1 MNHSTYLKTAAFCSF
16 AIALLHVAI
25 MIGGGE
31 WYVFFGAGQE
41 MARLDESGS
50 WYPKIVTSLITVI
63 FIIWG
68 CYALSAAGSIKK
80 LPFLRT
86 VILSISG
93 ILILRGIS
101 GFVLPFTSTHPSI
114 LQNSIPFW
122 MITSTISLIIG
133 ALFLMGL
140 VKEKRVVEHT

>member
-1 MNHSTYLKTAAFCSF
+1 MNPVLYLKTAAICSF
-16 AIALLHVAI
+16 SIALLHVAV

-31 WYVFFGAGQE
+31 WYVIFGAGEE

-63 FIIWG
+63 FTIWG
-68 CYALSAAGSIKK
+68 FYALSAAEIIKR

-86 VILSISG
+86 VIFSISG

-101 GFVLPFTSTHPSI
+101 GFVLPFTSSHPFI
-114 LQNSIPFW
+114 LQNSLLFW
-122 MITSTISLIIG
+122 IITSVISTLLG
-133 ALFLMGL
+133 LLFLLGL
-140 VKEKRVVEHT
+140 IGRWGYFKR

>member
-1 MNHSTYLKTAAFCSF
+1 MNPVLYLKTAAICSF
-16 AIALLHVAI
+16 SIALLHVAV

-31 WYVFFGAGQE
+31 WYVIFGAGEE

-63 FIIWG
+63 FSIWG
-68 CYALSAAGSIKK
+68 YYALSAAGMIKK

-101 GFVLPFTSTHPSI
+101 GFVLPFTSSHPFI
-114 LQNSIPFW
+114 LQNSLLFW
-122 MITSTISLIIG
+122 IITSVISTLLG
-133 ALFLMGL
+133 LLFLLGL
-140 VKEKRVVEHT
+140 IGRWGYFKR

>member
-1 MNHSTYLKTAAFCSF
+1 MNPKLYLKTAAICSF
-16 AIALLHVAI
+16 SIAFLHVAV

-50 WYPKIVTSLITVI
+50 WYPKIVTSLIAII
-63 FIIWG
+63 FSIWG
-68 CYALSAAGSIKK
+68 YYALSAAGMIKK

-86 VILSISG
+86 VIFSISG

-101 GFVLPFTSTHPSI
+101 GLILPFTSTHPFI
-114 LQNSIPFW
+114 LQNSLLFW
-122 MITSTISLIIG
+122 IITSTISLILG

-140 VKEKRVVEHT
+140 LKERLKGKIN

>member
-1 MNHSTYLKTAAFCSF
+1 MNPVLYLKTAAICSF
-16 AIALLHVAI
+16 SIALLHVAI
-25 MIGGGE
+25 MIVGGE

-41 MARLDESGS
+41 MARLDETGS
-50 WYPKIVTSLITVI
+50 WYPKIVNSVIAVI
-63 FIIWG
+63 FSIWG
-68 CYALSAAGSIKK
+68 CYALSAAGMIKK

-101 GFVLPFTSTHPSI
+101 GFILPFTSTHPFI

-122 MITSTISLIIG
+122 MITSVISTLLG
-133 ALFLMGL
+133 LLFLLGL
-140 VKEKRVVEHT
+140 IGRWGYFKR